1 MSDKY
6 VQIKEKVNTT
16 QNGVFYNQLDK
27 FQTNKL
33 FFVLSA
39 LNLQNNNVNIYI
51 FIKEFCYSFT
61 LKYLCLKLL
70 LSYNGIISFKFKFD
84 LHQNTNKKIGHMEIR
99 LSVIFLILMALKKFK
114 SLFEKFFKFEF
125 KKGSKIN
132 LIHVSREQLT
142 PGVDNLITIRLNEA
156 LILFNSI

>member
-51 FIKEFCYSFT
+51 YKHIHKGILLFFYFKIFM
-61 LKYLCLKLL
+61 LKVTVKL
-70 LSYNGIISFKFKFD
+70 
-84 LHQNTNKKIGHMEIR
+84 
-99 LSVIFLILMALKKFK
+99 
-114 SLFEKFFKFEF
+114 
-125 KKGSKIN
+125 
-132 LIHVSREQLT
+132 
-142 PGVDNLITIRLNEA
+142 
-156 LILFNSI
+156 